1 MIVMLGAQKRDFHKL
16 VFKIAYTVRFL
27 RRTSL
32 FNSMAN
38 RKP

>member
-1 MIVMLGAQKRDFHKL
+1 MIVMLGAQKRGFHKL
-16 VFKIAYTVRFL
+16 VLIAYTVRFL